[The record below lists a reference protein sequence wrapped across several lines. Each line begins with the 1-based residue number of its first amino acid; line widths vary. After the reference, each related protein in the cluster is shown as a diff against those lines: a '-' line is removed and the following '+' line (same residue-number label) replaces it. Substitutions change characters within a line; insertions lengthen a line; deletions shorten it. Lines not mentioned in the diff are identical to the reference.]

1 MEYGKREP
9 KDPSK
14 KHFYIS
20 LVKSAIRIV
29 AGGLLTYAGYEFWS
43 ANNYTDIVISYSGY
57 LMMFSGAAFVL
68 AEILGILEEL

>member
-1 MEYGKREP
+1 MPIPERVTVPGAPEP

-20 LVKSAIRIV
+20 LVKSVVRIAAGAFLVSGNFV
-29 AGGLLTYAGYEFWS
+29 AAGALLIG
-43 ANNYTDIVISYSGY
+43 
-57 LMMFSGAAFVL
+57 